1 VLPFKEH
8 IELLR
13 IYTMNI
19 TDVIGIIE
27 DLASLAATLKAD
39 GTFDKLV
46 AVEAAMKSEIN
57 TNTVLQD
64 LIAKLKSI
72 KM

>member
-1 VLPFKEH
+1 
-8 IELLR
+8 
-13 IYTMNI
+13 MNI